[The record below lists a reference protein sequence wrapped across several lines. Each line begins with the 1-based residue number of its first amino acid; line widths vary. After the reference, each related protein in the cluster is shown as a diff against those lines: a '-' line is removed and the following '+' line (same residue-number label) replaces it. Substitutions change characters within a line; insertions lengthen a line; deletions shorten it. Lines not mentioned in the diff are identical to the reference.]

1 MKWAYIYIPA
11 SASFHDGTQD
21 DPNLAGY
28 NVDERV
34 ASFVKEAQEQASHFA
49 TNHIMFTMGSDF
61 NYQNSLEWYKNLDKL
76 VHYVNK
82 MVRSLSLSLFLRVCL
97 CVCIQDDPRL
107 EGYNADQR
115 AFQFLLKIG
124 QQAMHYHSRHIMLTM
139 GSDFNYQNAREYFKN
154 LDKLI
159 YHTNRLFVSPDL
171 TTWII
176 NRLFMSAR

>member
-1 MKWAYIYIPA
+1 M
-11 SASFHDGTQD
+11 
-21 DPNLAGY
+21 
-28 NVDERV
+28 DERV

-61 NYQNSLEWYKNLDKL
+61 NYQNALEWYKNLDKL

-82 MVRSLSLSLFLRVCL
+82 MVRSLSLSLSLSLSPSLSLSLFLCVCL

-171 TTWII
+171 TT
-176 NRLFMSAR
+176 